1 MCEIDIKLS
10 SDRRQSPV
18 GSIQYGVCGHIVLR
32 SEPFPFEYAP
42 QCFRNV
48 QLRGIRWQK
57 EKEQSS
63 LFPNGPKP
71 SYEFAP
77 VYFSVVQYDESIFP
91 YPERKPVEEIC
102 HLVGRDAFS
111 RAETLIVIV
120 AVYHAED
127 VQPEEFPGRD
137 KDIFSPELPAVWH
150 VSFRAYMA
158 FVSEVKVYEAFV
170 CLPFDFLQLLGLIR
184 IELRR
189 GRALGTFPYT
199 SISRANADKK
209 ALNVLSEASFPVAC
223 CHASLALLTLCL
235 SFAMAIL
242 TASSSE
248 QSIIGLR
255 PRPGRVSKP
264 LMPSDSKRLTHE
276 LTDMCV
282 ISVCS
287 PIALDVSPDDFKST
301 ARQRIRKAWL
311 LPSRKPRS
319 NSRRWEAVNS
329 ITLIFAIAV
338 WIYMWRQ
345 SYKKIV
351 I

>member
-1 MCEIDIKLS
+1 MCKIDIKFS
-10 SDRRQSPV
+10 SECRQSPV
-18 GSIQYGVCGHIVLR
+18 GSIQHGICGHIVCR
-32 SEPFPFEYAP
+32 SEPFAFEYAP

-48 QLRGIRWQK
+48 QMRGIWGQE

-63 LFPNGPKP
+63 LFPNGPKLAH
-71 SYEFAP
+71 EFAP
-77 VYFSVVQYDESIFP
+77 VYFRVIQNEESVFP
-91 YPERKPVEEIC
+91 YPERKPVEEISD
-102 HLVGRDAFS
+102 LVGRDAFS
-111 RAETLIVIV
+111 RIETFIMIV

-127 VQPEEFPGRD
+127 VQPEDFLGRD

-158 FVSEVKVYEAFV
+158 FVSKVKVYEAFV
-170 CLPFDFLQLLGLIR
+170 CLPFEFLQLLGLVR

-189 GRALGTFPYT
+189 GRALGTFSYP

-209 ALNVLSEASFPVAC
+209 ALNVLSEASLPVAC
-223 CHASLALLTLCL
+223 CQASLAFLTLCL
-235 SFAMAIL
+235 SFSMAIL

-248 QSIIGLR
+248 RSIIGLR

-264 LMPSDSKRLTHE
+264 LTPSDSKRFTHE

-282 ISVCS
+282 ISVRS
-287 PIALDVSPDDFKST
+287 PMAFEVSPDDFKST

-311 LPSRKPRS
+311 LPSRKPCS

-338 WIYMWRQ
+338 WIYMHMQ
-345 SYKKIV
+345 SYIKIV